1 MVIVRI
7 LRFSTLKECF
17 TLVLKGHIALCSA
30 VFPNKTAGSRLDT
43 LARLPLWGA
52 GLDYKH
58 GTGHGVGA
66 FLNVHEGPQSI
77 GTKAG
82 VQPRYSEPLQAG
94 MFVSDGEWS
103 SYNGLNWKRC
113 FL

>member
-1 MVIVRI
+1 M
-7 LRFSTLKECF
+7 
-17 TLVLKGHIALCSA
+17 LKGHIALCSA
-30 VFPNKTAGSRLDT
+30 VFPNKTAGSRIDA

-82 VQPRYSEPLQAG
+82 AQPRYSEPLQAG

-103 SYNGLNWKRC
+103 SYIEFEWKEVL
-113 FL
+113 FIT